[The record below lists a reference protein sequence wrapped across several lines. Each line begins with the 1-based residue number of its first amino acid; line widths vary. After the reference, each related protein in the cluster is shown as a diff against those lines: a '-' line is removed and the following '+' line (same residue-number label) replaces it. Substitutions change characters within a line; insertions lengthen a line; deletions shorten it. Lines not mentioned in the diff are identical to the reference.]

1 MKPAGRAVC
10 VLLVVLV
17 TGLGFLA
24 VPGVGQAVQSTDV
37 SQGPAVSPPGNWLR
51 TTVFP
56 GVTWTALLLTAALIC
71 LVVSVERLL
80 RWLVWNR
87 ARRRAQQ
94 EDRAPAAIFFLDA
107 LSGPFSVAF
116 LAYGIYLALGPV
128 YGTFETP
135 DGNAVLDACHG
146 GARFVVYAAAI
157 WFFVRLVALLDNR
170 LQQWAAS
177 TESTV
182 DELLVPLVGKTLRVL
197 IIVLGAVFLVQ
208 NMTGVKIGPV
218 LASLGIGGIAV
229 ALAAKDSI
237 ANFFGTLTIVFDKPF
252 QPGERIVIDGND
264 GVVESVGFRST
275 RIRTLTGNLL
285 TIPNEKIISSF
296 VENIS
301 RRPHIRWLTNIGIP
315 YDTPP
320 EKVETAVAIIK
331 EILAGHEGL
340 REDFPPRVFF
350 NNFNDW
356 SLNIMVV
363 AWYHP
368 PDYWAFQAWV
378 ERTCLEIMRRFEA
391 GGIDFAF
398 PSRTIYVA
406 GDDKRRLTLN
416 VPKEAVPSKTAE

>member
-1 MKPAGRAVC
+1 VKQRHFLTAVTIPVFLLTAFRTASGSGLFPVAEWLGAGFR
-10 VLLVVLV
+10 
-17 TGLGFLA
+17 GLSLF
-24 VPGVGQAVQSTDV
+24 DV
-37 SQGPAVSPPGNWLR
+37 
-51 TTVFP
+51 
-56 GVTWTALLLTAALIC
+56 LLTAALIS
-71 LVVSVERLL
+71 LVVAVERLL

-94 EDRAPAAIFFLDA
+94 EDRPPAVIFFLDA
-107 LSGPFSVAF
+107 LSAPFPVAF
-116 LAYGIYLALGPV
+116 LAYGIYLSLWPV
-128 YGTFETP
+128 YGIFETP
-135 DGNAVLDACHG
+135 AGNAVLDACHG
-146 GARFVVYAAAI
+146 GTRLIVYVAAV
-157 WFFVRLVALLDNR
+157 WFFVRLVALIDAR

-177 TESTV
+177 TASTV
-182 DELLVPLVGKTLRVL
+182 NELLVPLVGKTLRVL

-208 NMTGVKIGPV
+208 NMTGVRIGPV

-237 ANFFGTLTIVFDKPF
+237 SNFFGTLTIVFDKPF
-252 QPGERIVIDGND
+252 QPGDRIVIDGND

-275 RIRTLTGNLL
+275 RIRTLTGHLL

-320 EKVETAVAIIK
+320 EKVETAVAVIK

-398 PSRTIYVA
+398 PSQTVYVA
-406 GDDKRRLTLN
+406 GDDNRRLTLN
-416 VPKEAVPSKTAE
+416 APNAAVPLKTAE